1 MVKTLAYAVHALCV
15 IAAVLAWIVVVPIV
29 DLLDPR
35 VAEAA

>member
-1 MVKTLAYAVHALCV
+1 MVKTLAYPVHALCV
-15 IAAVLAWIVVVPIV
+15 LSAVLAWLVVVPIV